1 MLYSGYEMDISID
14 QTVIQAT
21 TGIKKTRSYLPS
33 MDEAK
38 SFVYRSAACIP
49 KLAMIAAVSPLA
61 PIFLIAWA
69 CYFFNSGS
77 VD

>member
-1 MLYSGYEMDISID
+1 MDISID
-14 QTVIQAT
+14 QTVVQAT
-21 TGIKKTRSYLPS
+21 AGIKKTRSHVSLFDDS
-33 MDEAK
+33 K
-38 SFVYRSAACIP
+38 SVVYRFAACIP

-61 PIFLIAWA
+61 PIFLIAWG